1 MDLSILINGL
11 SSSAMD
17 VYDYLGILVKP
28 FSMTR
33 LHIIHFD
40 TENISARFLN
50 LKSMDLK
57 YINISIDIL
66 ILGRRDLS
74 LHTKSFLVLN
84 IATRISYHVTKFTFI
99 SCHKL

>member
-1 MDLSILINGL
+1 MVL

-28 FSMTR
+28 FSMTC
-33 LHIIHFD
+33 LQITHFD

-57 YINISIDIL
+57 YINVPIDIL
-66 ILGRRDLS
+66 ILGRRDQT

-84 IATRISYHVTKFTFI
+84 IATRLSYHVKKFTFI